1 MGRSSGRETGDARSL
16 SGCPGAPHCV
26 ADLSPPKEAVVSS
39 SRNVFICP
47 LRVICRP
54 IVNQTLLE
62 KLRREEIDLVRH
74 WFKPGMRVLEL
85 GGGNGFQAQ
94 ILAAWGCEVMSVD
107 LPAATIAPFYY
118 PVQAYDGQHLPFPDH
133 SFDAIFS
140 SNVLEHIS
148 HLQPILNEIARV
160 VKTDGVI
167 VHILPSSAWRFWTSL
182 SHYGHISKRAV
193 GLLFS
198 VQANTHASTARE
210 PFKERDWP
218 VLLKRALFDGPH
230 GEYPNALYELYAFSR
245 SRWLGVFRAHG
256 FAIIA
261 CRDNGLFYTGY
272 GIFSGWSLATR
283 RALRWVLGPAARIYV
298 MRPVNHDLRQV

>member
-1 MGRSSGRETGDARSL
+1 M
-16 SGCPGAPHCV
+16 
-26 ADLSPPKEAVVSS
+26 
-39 SRNVFICP
+39 
-47 LRVICRP
+47 P
-54 IVNQTLLE
+54 IVNQALLE

-74 WFKPGMRVLEL
+74 WFMPGMRVLEL

-94 ILAAWGCEVMSVD
+94 ILASWGCEVTSVD
-107 LPAATIAPFYY
+107 LPAVTAAPFYY
-118 PVQAYDGQHLPFPDH
+118 PVQAYDGRHIPFSDH
-133 SFDAIFS
+133 SFDAVFS

-148 HLQPILNEIARV
+148 HFEIILNEIARV
-160 VKTDGVI
+160 VKSDGVI
-167 VHILPSSAWRFWTSL
+167 VHILPSTAWRFWTSL
-182 SHYGHISKRAV
+182 SHYLHIMKRAI
-193 GLLFS
+193 GRFS
-198 VQANTHASTARE
+198 VVPADPQASTARK
-210 PFKERDWP
+210 PFEERDWP